1 MDDITI
7 KLTREQSEIL
17 YEFLNNT
24 NDSYLDNILREDF
37 DREYISE
44 LDKVFESIYNQMD
57 IKD

>member
-44 LDKVFESIYNQMD
+44 LDKVFESIYNQMG